1 MIVLIYLI
9 DQINNSIHKIGP
21 KIKKKYFNID
31 WEVIEKRKYID
42 EKTGERWNSM
52 NLGDIWLLANG
63 IIKDEL
69 LDKLNELLEK
79 EIPTYYIWRLPMSE
93 NLLVNDARVM
103 SKGQVTI
110 PKNIRAALGI
120 SVGDRVTF
128 IVEDNSV
135 RIMNSALYAMRKFQ
149 EQMNGQAAKAGLMSE
164 DDVAE
169 WITQSRREENA
180 E

>member
-52 NLGDIWLLANG
+52 NLGEIWLLANG

-79 EIPTYYIWRLPMSE
+79 EIPTYYKNWADKQ
-93 NLLVNDARVM
+93 VN
-103 SKGQVTI
+103 
-110 PKNIRAALGI
+110 
-120 SVGDRVTF
+120 
-128 IVEDNSV
+128 
-135 RIMNSALYAMRKFQ
+135 Y
-149 EQMNGQAAKAGLMSE
+149 
-164 DDVAE
+164 
-169 WITQSRREENA
+169 
-180 E
+180 